1 MKFIYLLGV
10 VMSSYYYIRWK
21 NKNQKLLLVY
31 STNKLSKLFHL
42 VNQKYFNSMKR
53 PLLLFS
59 GHLQT
64 FLIEIYN
71 IFIRLFRK
79 IFKIY
84 KFRYDR
90 EIFELKD
97 GEKIAIDIARKR
109 GYYSAEDI
117 FKERNKEKV
126 LLICPGITS
135 TSDEFY
141 VRSTI
146 EDFIDEYDCR
156 VINARGYAGMKLY
169 SPIIQSP
176 YLMND
181 IGEYIQKVCEE
192 NKNKKVFAVGFSY
205 GGYLLSR
212 CLGNEAEKLPK
223 NFLGGCGICYP
234 VDLIEAGKH
243 CENKYYGVYTKGSL
257 MRLREIFFDNLDSI
271 FDERTCKK
279 NLLEKKD
286 YFIKLIGEANHLS
299 DLDKN
304 YNPLVLGFESKE
316 DYYEYSNSEKY
327 LATINV
333 PFLSWFTEDDPIVP
347 IRSIPFKTLQANS
360 NTVTIVTENG
370 GHIGFFD
377 GLIMPQ
383 RTINEPIKNFL
394 STVEILKEI

>member
-1 MKFIYLLGV
+1 
-10 VMSSYYYIRWK
+10 MSSYYYIRWK

-42 VNQKYFNSMKR
+42 VNKKYFNSMKR
-53 PLLLFS
+53 PVLLFS

-64 FLIEIYN
+64 FLVELCN

-79 IFKIY
+79 IFRIY

-90 EIFELKD
+90 EIFDLKD
-97 GEKIAIDIARKR
+97 GAKIAIDHGRKR

-117 FKERNKEKV
+117 FKERNKEKI
-126 LLICPGITS
+126 LLIIPGITS
-135 TSDEFY
+135 TSDEYY
-141 VRSTI
+141 VRACV

-169 SPIIQSP
+169 NPIMCCP

-181 IGEYIQKVCEE
+181 IGEYINKCCTE
-192 NKNKKVFAVGFSY
+192 NPNKKIFAVGFSY

-212 CLGNEAEKLPK
+212 CLGNEADTLPK

-234 VDLIEAGKH
+234 TNLIESGKF
-243 CENKYYGVYTKGSL
+243 CENKFYGVYTKGSL
-257 MRLREIFFDNLDSI
+257 LRLKEIFLSNLDSI
-271 FDERTCKK
+271 FNEETCKK
-279 NLLEKKD
+279 NVLEKKD
-286 YFIKLIGEANHLS
+286 YFIKLIKEANYLS
-299 DLDKN
+299 DLDKH
-304 YNPLVLGFESKE
+304 YNPCVLGFENNE
-316 DYYEYSNSEKY
+316 DYIEYSNSEKY
-327 LATINV
+327 LSKINV

-377 GLIMPQ
+377 GMIMSQ
-383 RTINEPIKNFL
+383 RILNEPIKNFL